1 MRGFTL
7 IEVMV
12 ALVVFAV
19 VGFAVSARV
28 GDVVNQTF
36 SLERRLVAH
45 WVAQNELMRLRLASE
60 RDEAAVPTGRDRE
73 RVIMSGREW
82 LLNVEVSETSHP
94 WLRRVELSVSLV
106 QEGDEI
112 GPIDQV
118 TGFLGRY

>member
-45 WVAQNELMRLRLASE
+45 WLAQNQLMRLRLANE
-60 RDEAAVPTGRDRE
+60 QDEAAVPTGRDRE
-73 RVIMSGREW
+73 RVIMGDREW

-106 QEGDEI
+106 QDGDEI

>member
-1 MRGFTL
+1 VRGFTL

-45 WVAQNELMRLRLASE
+45 WVAQNGLMRLRLANE

-82 LLNVEVSETSHP
+82 LLNVEGSETSHP

-118 TGFLGRY
+118 TGFLGRH